1 MAGEKPEK
9 ATPKRKQDE
18 RKKGN
23 VFQSR
28 EIVIVFSLLASFY
41 GLQFLGPYMIN
52 AIQQCIRDFFNEAA
66 TVRELGYSE
75 VILYFIDGCGV
86 FLVAAMP
93 MQMAVDTL
101 VLVARVGQVTSTSTS
116 TGFSLI
122 MPRVR
127 VESLLFSFIVTRPP

>member
-1 MAGEKPEK
+1 MAGEKTEK

-28 EIVIVFSLLASFY
+28 EIVIVFSLLASCY

-93 MQMAVDTL
+93 MLLICAF
-101 VLVARVGQVTSTSTS
+101 VT
-116 TGFSLI
+116 
-122 MPRVR
+122 
-127 VESLLFSFIVTRPP
+127 IV